1 MNYELKAIASIRTDF
16 PTKFGIPR
24 QSGLVKGLK
33 GRIVFEPE
41 YRDPEALRGLEG
53 FSHIWLLWDFSEAR
67 SSNSNNIN
75 SKFKFKAT
83 VRPPR
88 LGGNRRVGVFATRSP
103 FRPNNI
109 GLSSVRIVSIELHT
123 PEGPVITVE
132 GADLMDG
139 TPIFDIKPYL
149 PFTDNHPD
157 ASGSLTSQPHLRGE
171 GETCSENSPLEGLG
185 VSLFLSPSL
194 EAAFDAEHL
203 DALKEILASDP
214 RPHYHDDP
222 DRVYVLPFADK
233 EVKFRIKDGEVEA
246 WL

>member
-1 MNYELKAIASIRTDF
+1 MVRISQDYELKPVAHIETDF
-16 PTKFGIPR
+16 PTKFGVPR

-33 GRIVFEPE
+33 GRIVFEPD
-41 YRDPEALRGLEG
+41 YRNPEALRGLEG

-67 SSNSNNIN
+67 ASNS
-75 SKFKFKAT
+75 KFKAT

-88 LGGNRRVGVFATRSP
+88 LGGNRRIGVWATRSP

-109 GLSSVRIVSIELHT
+109 GLSSVRILSIDLHT

-149 PFTDNHPD
+149 PFTDCHPE
-157 ASGSLTSQPHLRGE
+157 ATGSLTPNPSPEREGSSSQCCERKVYFH
-171 GETCSENSPLEGLG
+171 SPPKGWWG
-185 VSLFLSPSL
+185 VQ
-194 EAAFDAEHL
+194 HL
-203 DALKEILASDP
+203 DALKEILLSDP

-222 DRVYVLPFADK
+222 DRVYVMPFAGK
-233 EVKFRIKDGEVEA
+233 EVKFRIKANEVEA
-246 WL
+246 WIE